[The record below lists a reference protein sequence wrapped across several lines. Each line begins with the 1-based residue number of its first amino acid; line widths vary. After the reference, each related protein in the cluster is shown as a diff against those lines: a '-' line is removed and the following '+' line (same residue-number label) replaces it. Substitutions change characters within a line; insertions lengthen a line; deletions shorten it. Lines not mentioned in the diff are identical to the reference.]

1 MVYIYAVIGQIIGE
15 PLILWGALIAY
26 IIWDI
31 GKIYIQIKTDE
42 LALKN
47 AKETCGIKDEM
58 VLEFQRR
65 TGTKF

>member
-1 MVYIYAVIGQIIGE
+1 MIFVYAVIGQLLAE
-15 PLILWGALIAY
+15 PLILWGSLAVY

-31 GKIYIQIKTDE
+31 GKIYIQIKTDK

-47 AKETCGIKDEM
+47 AKEACGLKDEM